1 MLCTRTCEKNVR
13 DRLPER
19 SSVTVLG
26 RSSVGHGGVS
36 QDGTFLSVGK
46 RFLDPRGSEPSAS
59 KKSDLGRWMAALGP
73 LVLGAWP
80 GRPSTKAGNG

>member
-1 MLCTRTCEKNVR
+1 MLVCVFVSTCSVLCTV
-13 DRLPER
+13 
-19 SSVTVLG
+19 
-26 RSSVGHGGVS
+26 SSVGHGGVS

-46 RFLDPRGSEPSAS
+46 RFLDPRGSERRAS